1 MIYKFDPKTLQFRK
15 NPKVIYY
22 VIASGF
28 VFALMMFIMGRYIG
42 INNLTNYEKEL
53 VVLNL
58 EKERNKFTEGKLIE
72 LIKELNIRFPHIV
85 LAQAKLESGNYKSKI
100 FIESNNLFGMK
111 QAKVRI
117 NTAKGTQFNHAYY
130 DTWKESVYDYAF
142 YSCRYLHNIKTE
154 EEYYATLNASYAEA
168 GTSYSKALKQ
178 IVEKE
183 NLKKIF

>member
-28 VFALMMFIMGRYIG
+28 VFALLMFIMGRYIG

-100 FIESNNLFGMK
+100 FLQNHNCFGMK
-111 QAKVRI
+111 QARVRV
-117 NTAKGTQFNHAYY
+117 NTAKGTSLNHAYY
-130 DTWKESVYDYAF
+130 DTWRESVIDYAF
-142 YSCRYLHNIKTE
+142 YQCRYMSNTSTE
-154 EEYYATLNASYAEA
+154 AEYYAALDASYAEA